1 MTELDPKDSVR
12 KEQLGKTED
21 TKKETVQSDNHDELL
36 DNKVDESQLVEPEGK
51 NEDPGDNDDA
61 PDMENS
67 SENPQQAEGSNNEIA
82 SGSENN
88 VDGKNEG
95 PDSDEKDKTSD
106 ISPIQEGVG
115 DEKNQVDNSPEPA
128 IETGQSDNIGD
139 EKVEDNQLEKPG
151 AKDQSDHESTGE
163 GDVSGSDT
171 DEKVPENEKETLTGE
186 EEKTEEINDSSK
198 EETPARED
206 TPELNKSDQDGLET
220 ETEKES
226 PDLEIEEGSLPTLKD
241 INYTTFSKEELVDTL
256 RRYISE
262 YPLEKIKNH
271 VETIKSVFYKI
282 HNEEVETIHKNF
294 IAEGGKEEDF
304 KVEDS
309 PVEINMKELLNIYR
323 DKRNEQSKSL
333 EEQKEINLQAK
344 YDIIEAIKE
353 LINSQESLNKT
364 FHDFRSLQESWREI
378 GPVPQKNLK
387 DLWESYHY
395 HVEAFYDY
403 IKINKELRDLDFKKN
418 LDAKLQLCEKAEEL
432 LLGTSVVEAFRRLQ
446 VLHDQWREIGPVP
459 ADKRSEIW
467 ERFRDA
473 TSKINRRHQEYFVNL
488 KEEQK
493 KNLQEKTAL
502 CEKAEE
508 IAELE
513 IDNAKD
519 WETKSKELIEIQKVW
534 KTIGFAPKKHNTKI
548 YERFRAACDSF
559 FDKKREYF
567 ASNREEQENNLQ
579 LKTELCIQ
587 AESLQDSTDWKK
599 TTDELIKLQKRWK
612 TIGPVPVKQSD
623 KIWKRFRASCDIFF
637 NNKSKYYENI
647 DSKYEDNLK
656 AKEELIQKIEELELS
671 SNINE
676 NLESLKTFQRDW
688 AEIGFVPIKK
698 KDEIQEK
705 YREAINKKFDQLK
718 IDDIKKSLLKFRSR
732 IESIIAKPN
741 SERRLAME
749 RDKCYNKLKQL
760 ENDITLWENNIG
772 FFSSSKNAESMIT
785 DVERKIKSA
794 KMKIELLQEKINI
807 IDEYD

>member
-12 KEQLGKTED
+12 KEQLGNIED
-21 TKKETVQSDNHDELL
+21 TKDDTQNSDSQEERFENKVTDSQTDPVKNKEGEIEGNISESSNQEVETEHSVTIEDSKEDSDIGSTENTTSADGDGENKPAGDLIVEEKKAEVENSDNSDIEKGKEAVDTNIEEVSSITDSIQDNTKETETDTTSSEEQPVSNTVTNEEQEIV
-36 DNKVDESQLVEPEGK
+36 VDQEQDK
-51 NEDPGDNDDA
+51 QQ
-61 PDMENS
+61 S
-67 SENPQQAEGSNNEIA
+67 SENAPEPGESTKSIPDE
-82 SGSENN
+82 N
-88 VDGKNEG
+88 VDR
-95 PDSDEKDKTSD
+95 EK
-106 ISPIQEGVG
+106 
-115 DEKNQVDNSPEPA
+115 A
-128 IETGQSDNIGD
+128 
-139 EKVEDNQLEKPG
+139 
-151 AKDQSDHESTGE
+151 
-163 GDVSGSDT
+163 
-171 DEKVPENEKETLTGE
+171 GE
-186 EEKTEEINDSSK
+186 EKSEDVKK
-198 EETPARED
+198 EEE
-206 TPELNKSDQDGLET
+206 ET
-220 ETEKES
+220 STA
-226 PDLEIEEGSLPTLKD
+226 LPSLKD

-256 RRYISE
+256 RKYISE

-282 HNEEVETIHKNF
+282 HNEEIESIYKKF
-294 IAEGGKEEDF
+294 IEEGGKEEDF

-309 PVEINMKELLNIYR
+309 PIEINMKELINIYR
-323 DKRNEQSKSL
+323 EKRKEQSKNL
-333 EEQKEINLQAK
+333 DDQKEINLQTK
-344 YDIIEAIKE
+344 YDIIDAIKE

-364 FHDFRSLQESWREI
+364 FHDFRGLQESWREV

-418 LDAKLQLCEKAEEL
+418 LDLKLKLCEKAEEL
-432 LLGTSVVEAFRRLQ
+432 LLETSVVEAFRSLQ

-493 KNLQEKTAL
+493 KNLQEKTLL

-508 IAELE
+508 ISLLE
-513 IDNAKD
+513 INSAKD
-519 WETKSKELIEIQKVW
+519 WESKSKELIDIQKIW

-587 AESLQDSTDWKK
+587 AEALQDNTDWKK

-612 TIGPVPVKQSD
+612 TIGPVPIKQSD
-623 KIWKRFRASCDIFF
+623 KIWKRFRAACDTFF
-637 NNKSKYYENI
+637 NNKSKFYENI
-647 DSKYEDNLK
+647 DTKYEDNLK
-656 AKEELIQKIEELELS
+656 AKEELIQKINTFELTPDV
-671 SNINE
+671 NK
-676 NLESLKTFQRDW
+676 NLDQLKTYQREW
-688 AEIGFVPIKK
+688 AEIGFVPLKM

-705 YREAINKKFDQLK
+705 YREAINGKFDQLK
-718 IDDIKKSLLKFRSR
+718 IDDERKSLLKFRSR
-732 IESIIAKPN
+732 IESIVSKPN
-741 SERRLAME
+741 SDKRLFME

-772 FFSSSKNAESMIT
+772 FFSNSKNAESMIT
-785 DVERKIKSA
+785 DVERKIESA
-794 KMKIELLQEKINI
+794 KEKIEILQEKINI
-807 IDEYD
+807 IDEFD

>member
-1 MTELDPKDSVR
+1 MTELDPKNSVR
-12 KEQLGKTED
+12 KELLGDTED
-21 TKKETVQSDNHDELL
+21 TKNETAQTDNQKETSENKMVEEQPDESEKEPEVKELKDEISEPVDHSENDEQTTVSSDNSGTEVKNEINLSESVNEKVKTEEELSETNKASEGEETGKPEEEEEQDITATEGEEKLKEADTSKIHTGEISEEEKLPVETDNEEVLASNIETSKEEESEEILSKPDE
-36 DNKVDESQLVEPEGK
+36 DQPSAVEKPERVDESDE
-51 NEDPGDNDDA
+51 
-61 PDMENS
+61 
-67 SENPQQAEGSNNEIA
+67 SNIP
-82 SGSENN
+82 
-88 VDGKNEG
+88 VD
-95 PDSDEKDKTSD
+95 
-106 ISPIQEGVG
+106 
-115 DEKNQVDNSPEPA
+115 
-128 IETGQSDNIGD
+128 
-139 EKVEDNQLEKPG
+139 KVQ
-151 AKDQSDHESTGE
+151 
-163 GDVSGSDT
+163 
-171 DEKVPENEKETLTGE
+171 EKEE
-186 EEKTEEINDSSK
+186 SK
-198 EETPARED
+198 EIEQETLPA
-206 TPELNKSDQDGLET
+206 
-220 ETEKES
+220 
-226 PDLEIEEGSLPTLKD
+226 LKD
-241 INYTTFSKEELVDTL
+241 INYTIYSKEELVDTL

-262 YPLEKIKNH
+262 YPLERIKNH
-271 VETIKSVFYKI
+271 VETIRSVFYKI
-282 HNEEVETIHKNF
+282 HNDEIETIHKKF
-294 IAEGGKEEDF
+294 IEEGGKEEDF

-309 PVEINMKELLNIYR
+309 PVEINMKELINIYR
-323 DKRNEQSKSL
+323 EKRNEQSKSI

-344 YDIIEAIKE
+344 YDIIDAIKE

-364 FHDFRSLQESWREI
+364 FHDFRGLQESWREI

-418 LDAKLQLCEKAEEL
+418 LDAKLLLCEKAEEL
-432 LLGTSVVEAFRRLQ
+432 LLETSVVEAFRNLQ

-473 TSKINRRHQEYFVNL
+473 TSKINRRHQEYFVSL

-508 IAELE
+508 IAVLE

-519 WETKSKELIEIQKVW
+519 WEARSKELIDIQKVW

-587 AESLQDSTDWKK
+587 AEALKDSTDWKK

-612 TIGPVPVKQSD
+612 SIGPVPIKQSD
-623 KIWKRFRASCDIFF
+623 KIWKRFRAACDTFF
-637 NNKSKYYENI
+637 NNKSKFYENI
-647 DSKYEDNLK
+647 DTKYEDNLK
-656 AKEELIQKIEELELS
+656 AKEELIQKIETFELS
-671 SNINE
+671 SDVNK
-676 NLESLKTFQRDW
+676 NLDQLKTFQRDW
-688 AEIGFVPIKK
+688 AEIGFVPIKM

-705 YREAINKKFDQLK
+705 YREAINNKFDQLK
-718 IDDIKKSLLKFRSR
+718 IDDEKKSLLKFRSR
-732 IESIIAKPN
+732 IESIVSKPN
-741 SERRLAME
+741 ADRRLSME

-772 FFSSSKNAESMIT
+772 FFSNSKNAESMIT
-785 DVERKIKSA
+785 DVERKIEAA
-794 KMKIELLQEKINI
+794 KEKIEILQEKINI
-807 IDEYD
+807 IDEFD